1 MNRPSLAKSIAERS
15 ISLRPS
21 FTARSSRPDVR
32 IHHSMH
38 YGPRKHI
45 ANQRERLDALHFDH
59 FEATLQSPCLG
70 AEIKGVDLSRPAN
83 ADLLQELSRALVE
96 FKVLFFR
103 DQDLST
109 EQHADFAGRFGELE
123 THPFLPAGETPHV
136 IRFAKDENTVGVEN
150 NWHSD
155 VSWRQKPSLGSILR
169 AREVPDVGGDT
180 LWADMESVFE
190 GLPKDVRERIEG
202 LRAVHDFV
210 HTFGLGLNDEE
221 KARKREE
228 FPPAS
233 HPIVRTHPETK
244 RRCLYVNRIFTSHIE
259 GLNRNESADLLD
271 FLYREIEV
279 PEYQVRFKWAANSV
293 AFWDNRSTQHLA
305 ISDYWPQ
312 TRVMERLT
320 IIGDRPH

>member
-1 MNRPSLAKSIAERS
+1 MKIKR
-15 ISLRPS
+15 
-21 FTARSSRPDVR
+21 R
-32 IHHSMH
+32 IQ

-45 ANQRERLDALHFDH
+45 ATQRERLDALEFDH

-70 AEIKGVDLSRPAN
+70 AEIRGVDLSQPAN

-103 DQDLST
+103 DQDISPQ
-109 EQHADFAGRFGELE
+109 QHADFAKQFGELE
-123 THPFLPAGETPHV
+123 EHPFLPAGETPNV

-150 NWHSD
+150 IWHSD
-155 VSWRQKPSLGSILR
+155 VSWRQEPSLGSVLR
-169 AREVPDVGGDT
+169 AYEVPDVGGDT
-180 LWADMESVFE
+180 LWADMEAVYD
-190 GLPKDVRERIEG
+190 GLPDEVKERIDG
-202 LRAVHDFV
+202 MNAIHDFV
-210 HTFGLGLNDEE
+210 NTFGLGLSEE
-221 KARKREE
+221 ERASKQEQ

-244 RRCLYVNRIFTSHIE
+244 RRCLYVNPIFTSHID
-259 GLNRNESADLLD
+259 GLSRDDSDALLD
-271 FLYREIEV
+271 FLYREVEV

-305 ISDYWPQ
+305 ISDYWPR

-320 IIGDRPH
+320 IVGDRPN

>member
-1 MNRPSLAKSIAERS
+1 MKIQRK
-15 ISLRPS
+15 
-21 FTARSSRPDVR
+21 
-32 IHHSMH
+32 MH

-45 ANQRERLDALHFDH
+45 ARLTERLSGLDFEH

-70 AEIKGVDLSRPAN
+70 AEIRGVDLSKPSSPE
-83 ADLLQELSRALVE
+83 LLRELKTALVE

-103 DQDLST
+103 DQDLSSG
-109 EQHADFAGRFGELE
+109 QHAEFAGQFGELE
-123 THPFLPAGETPHV
+123 DHPFLPAGDTPKV

-150 NWHSD
+150 IWHSD
-155 VSWRQKPSLGSILR
+155 VSWRQEPSLGSVLR
-169 AREVPDVGGDT
+169 AYEVPNVGGDT
-180 LWADMESVFE
+180 LWADMESVYE
-190 GLPKDVRERIEG
+190 GLPDDIKEKVDG
-202 LRAVHDFV
+202 LSAVHDFI
-210 HTFGLGLNDEE
+210 HTFGLALSEE
-221 KARKREE
+221 ERERKQEE
-228 FPPAS
+228 FPPAL

-259 GLNRNESADLLD
+259 GLDREESDDLLN
-271 FLYREIEV
+271 FLYDEVGV

-320 IIGDRPH
+320 IVGGRPS